1 MKKKRIDKL
10 LFEKGLVSSREKARA
25 LVMAGCVFIKD
36 IRVEKAGQLV
46 PCDAPVN
53 IKKSAIPYVSKGG
66 IKLEKA
72 LKEFGISVAGKTAL
86 DVGASTGGFTDCLL
100 HYGAGRVYA
109 VDVGYGQ
116 LDPKI
121 ANHPRVVCK
130 DRTNIRY
137 VSLDEFPERFDLVTI
152 DVSFISL
159 RLVLPAVKKLLA
171 LRAEII
177 ALVKPQFEVTKGQV
191 GKGGIVREPEKH
203 VRVLR
208 DIIDFSQDQDLFF
221 ADLTTSPIT
230 DKRKNR
236 EFLLYLIQPGKPI
249 AQELI
254 DRKIKQQLL
263 FLQHI

>member
-10 LFEKGLVSSREKARA
+10 LYEKALVSSREKARA

-46 PCDAPVN
+46 PYDAPVVL
-53 IKKSAIPYVSKGG
+53 KKSAIPYVSRGG

-72 LKEFGISVAGKTAL
+72 IKEFGILVAGKTVL

-100 HYGAGRVYA
+100 QYGAKRVYA

-116 LDPKI
+116 LDTKI
-121 ANHPRVVCK
+121 ANHPKVVCK
-130 DRTNIRY
+130 DRINIRY
-137 VSLDEFPERFDLVTI
+137 ASLDEFPDPFDLVTI

-159 RLVLPAVKKLLA
+159 RLVLPVIKKLLA
-171 LRAEII
+171 HPGGII
-177 ALVKPQFEVTKGQV
+177 ALVKPQFEVSKGQV

-208 DIIDFSQDQDLFF
+208 EIIDFSQNQDLFF
-221 ADLTTSPIT
+221 ADLTTSPII

-236 EFLLYLIQPGKPI
+236 EFLLYLIYPGKPA
-249 AQELI
+249 AQDLI

-263 FLQHI
+263 FLQQ